1 MQDGKDGQEGQ
12 EGRGR
17 GAEYSRVAASNLHFA
32 AVASFSCAVV
42 VADDIVVAA
51 TALVWLLKYLRA
63 CRWLHLIVQGGTG
76 CKGQMQVPVA
86 RKKRS
91 RAK

>member
-12 EGRGR
+12 GR

-42 VADDIVVAA
+42 VADDIVVVA

-76 CKGQMQVPVA
+76 SKRQLQV
-86 RKKRS
+86 
-91 RAK
+91 

>member
-1 MQDGKDGQEGQ
+1 MQDGQQGQK
-12 EGRGR
+12 GRGR
-17 GAEYSRVAASNLHFA
+17 GTEYSRVAASNLHFA

-42 VADDIVVAA
+42 VVDDDIVVVA

-63 CRWLHLIVQGGTG
+63 CRWLHLIVRGATG
-76 CKGQMQVPVA
+76 SKGQTQVQVA

>member
-1 MQDGKDGQEGQ
+1 MALSTQELPRPICISLQ
-12 EGRGR
+12 L
-17 GAEYSRVAASNLHFA
+17 RVS
-32 AVASFSCAVV
+32 AVVSVVV
-42 VADDIVVAA
+42 VADDIVVVA

-76 CKGQMQVPVA
+76 CKRQMQVQVA

>member
-1 MQDGKDGQEGQ
+1 MQDGQQGQK
-12 EGRGR
+12 GRGR
-17 GAEYSRVAASNLHFA
+17 GTEYSRVAASNLHFA
-32 AVASFSCAVV
+32 AVASFSCADVV
-42 VADDIVVAA
+42 VVDDDIVVVA

-63 CRWLHLIVQGGTG
+63 CRWLHLIVRGATG
-76 CKGQMQVPVA
+76 SKGQTHVQVA

>member
-1 MQDGKDGQEGQ
+1 MPARRAGRA
-12 EGRGR
+12 GRGR

-32 AVASFSCAVV
+32 AVASFSCVVV
-42 VADDIVVAA
+42 VADDIVVVA

-76 CKGQMQVPVA
+76 SKRQLQV
-86 RKKRS
+86 
-91 RAK
+91 